1 MHYLCKCSAVALALA
16 AVAAGCGGSGSAQ
29 GARVLAAAS
38 LTEAFQKVDPSA
50 RFSFAGSDELARQI
64 REGAPA
70 DVYASANARYPDE
83 LFAEGLV
90 EEPEVFASNR
100 LVVIVPRGNPAGIA
114 SIEDVAEPGV
124 ELLVAAEGVPAGDYT
139 RDVLADLGLE
149 RALDNVVSN
158 EDDVRG
164 VAGKVALGEADAGF
178 VYVTDAA
185 PVEDDVAVVELPE
198 GAQPP
203 IEYEIAVVA
212 GSENAEAARVFVERV
227 LGPEGR
233 AALERAGF
241 SVP

>member
-1 MHYLCKCSAVALALA
+1 MHYLCKCYAVALALA
-16 AVAAGCGGSGSAQ
+16 AVAANCGGSGSAQ

-38 LTEAFQKVDPSA
+38 LTEVFQEIDPSA

-70 DVYASANARYPDE
+70 DVYASANAKYPDE
-83 LFAEGLV
+83 LFAEGFV

-100 LVVIVPRGNPAGIA
+100 LVVIVPRGNPAGIE
-114 SIEDVAEPGV
+114 SVEDVAEPGV

-139 RDVLADLGLE
+139 RVVLADLGLE

-178 VYVTDAA
+178 VYLTDAA

-212 GSENAEAARVFVERV
+212 GSENAEAARAFVERV

>member
-1 MHYLCKCSAVALALA
+1 MHYLCKCSAVGLALA

-38 LTEAFQKVDPSA
+38 LTEVFQKVDPSA

-64 REGAPA
+64 REGAQA

-100 LVVIVPRGNPAGIA
+100 LVVIVPSGNPAGIE
-114 SIEDVAEPGV
+114 SVEDVAEPGV

-212 GSENAEAARVFVERV
+212 SSENAEAARAFVERV